1 MSSLEKHLRSTGSK
15 LTLSLVSTHPV
26 PSPALGMGTGD
37 RAHPVSLSPEGLQ
50 LRLTDDHRGAV
61 PDLRQDGILQ
71 GMGVLGWAPTT
82 CQAPS
87 APPGTHHPVSPQ
99 GNLVAVKHLNRKR
112 IELTRKVLF
121 ELKHVGGPWL
131 GAAWWDGGAQR
142 GVSWV
147 GWKVT

>member
-1 MSSLEKHLRSTGSK
+1 MTTEGQFQIYAKTAYYKVWECWDG
-15 LTLSLVSTHPV
+15 HP
-26 PSPALGMGTGD
+26 PP
-37 RAHPVSLSPEGLQ
+37 
-50 LRLTDDHRGAV
+50 
-61 PDLRQDGILQ
+61 
-71 GMGVLGWAPTT
+71 

-87 APPGTHHPVSPQ
+87 APLGTHHPVSPQ

-131 GAAWWDGGAQR
+131 SAVWWDGGAQP
-142 GVSWV
+142 GDSWV